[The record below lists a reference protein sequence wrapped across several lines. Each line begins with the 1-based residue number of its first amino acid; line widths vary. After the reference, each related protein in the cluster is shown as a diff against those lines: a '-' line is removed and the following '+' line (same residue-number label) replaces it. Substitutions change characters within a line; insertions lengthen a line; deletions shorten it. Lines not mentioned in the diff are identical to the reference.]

1 MKKYLL
7 IVLLVGVCLGQNL
20 NPCEDERFLKIS
32 EKTLDVM
39 TEREYQ
45 YFLKK
50 EQECQEYNK
59 DNNSQKPISTKVK
72 THDYTNFLISL
83 GCKYD
88 NNVLKYYNKNLKK
101 WILVEDQI
109 RFLNTLGYRE
119 GSSINRVEGELYLF
133 KNGKWVS
140 QGNANNLTLPKTN
153 VNSHLLNSSSS
164 GSSIHIF
171 ASYDLSGVYT
181 MNAMNDEDEVDV
193 KDDVSLGLDLMLFG
207 NDEASFGIG
216 GEYQAERKLVDND
229 IGKFYFIPAYCVIR
243 MKSQQANI
251 IGKVGL
257 SYHFAD
263 EDFTGE
269 SISNYFK
276 ASFKEGIYLAAGI
289 NISLTKALGIQFLW
303 SRNEAEVIY
312 DELNSSVDVQFDKIS
327 VGFSLNA
334 DN

>member
-1 MKKYLL
+1 MKKYLF
-7 IVLLVGVCLGQNL
+7 IVLLVGVCFGQSL
-20 NPCEDERFLKIS
+20 NPCEDKRFLKIS

-59 DNNSQKPISTKVK
+59 DNNSQKPISTDVK

-101 WILVEDQI
+101 WVVVEDQI
-109 RFLNTLGYRE
+109 SFLNTLGYRE

-133 KNGKWVS
+133 KNGKWVG
-140 QGNANNLTLPKTN
+140 QGNANNQTLSGTN
-153 VNSHLLNSSSS
+153 ANSYSLNSSSS

-171 ASYDLSGVYT
+171 ASYDLSGVYKID
-181 MNAMNDEDEVDV
+181 DEDENDV
-193 KDDVSLGLDLMLFG
+193 SDDVSIGMDLMLFG
-207 NDEASFGIG
+207 NNEASFGIG

-229 IGKFYFIPAYCVIR
+229 IGKFYFIPAYCVFR

-269 SISNYFK
+269 SLSNYLR
-276 ASFKEGIYLAAGI
+276 ASFKEDLYLAAGI

-303 SRNEAEVIY
+303 SRNKAEIIY
-312 DELNSSVDVQFDKIS
+312 DELDTSLDVQFDKIS